1 MKKIFFTLLFVTV
14 IASFLHAQNETE
26 WLPDQPG
33 KWSYHHKITGEIEKY
48 KLSPAELAEYQKNI
62 DLVVETLHQNSVLKN
77 PVGIEPSVNVRVW
90 PDDKA
95 GTHLRSLADDIVGSR
110 IAIQFC
116 PLFKDKNGNI
126 MKHCMEVTSCDV
138 HVNEPKATSEKYLQY
153 SASEL
158 HPAPEKLKIAAQNLS
173 KIFVKPLVAKELAEG
188 VTAYQSGIIIIS
200 NPKCP
205 YWIPAKCGELFD
217 QITEYFNIVQGK
229 DNSYLYVIEAIEK
242 EKGFFSPEQLN
253 GPAYFTTGNISGVT
267 AVENDSP
274 LVRFNPDY
282 FDKSL
287 PRTSIQLIAV
297 HTLTESFDRNCD
309 DTHLEYR
316 RHCEFVKQLDANALK
331 ALLDVKQPFKML

>member
-1 MKKIFFTLLFVTV
+1 MIKLYFTTLLFTIVT
-14 IASFLHAQNETE
+14 SCLYAQNETQ

-62 DLVVETLHQNSVLKN
+62 DLVIETLHQNPVLKN

-90 PDDKA
+90 PDDNV
-95 GTHLRSLADDIVGSR
+95 GYQLRSLADDIVGSR

-116 PLFKDKNGNI
+116 PLFKDENGNI
-126 MKHCMEVTSCDV
+126 RKHCMEVTSCDV
-138 HVNEPKATSEKYLQY
+138 HVNEPKATSEKYLHY

-158 HPAPEKLKIAAQNLS
+158 HPAPEKLVIAAQDLS
-173 KIFVKPLVAKELAEG
+173 KIFVKPLVAKELAED

-200 NPKCP
+200 NPKRP
-205 YWIPAKCGELFD
+205 YWIPVKCGELFD
-217 QITEYFNIVQGK
+217 QITAYYNIVQEK
-229 DNSYLYVIEAIEK
+229 DNSYVYVVEEIEK
-242 EKGFFSPEQLN
+242 EKRGFSTEQLN

-267 AVENDSP
+267 AVENISP

-297 HTLTESFDRNCD
+297 HTLTDSFDKDCY
-309 DTHLEYR
+309 DTHLGYL
-316 RHCEFVKQLDANALK
+316 RHCEFVKQFDGNALK
-331 ALLDVKQPFKML
+331 ALLDVK

>member
-1 MKKIFFTLLFVTV
+1 MIKLYFTILLVTIV
-14 IASFLHAQNETE
+14 TSCLYAQNETQ

-48 KLSPAELAEYQKNI
+48 KLSTAELAEYRKNI
-62 DLVVETLHQNSVLKN
+62 DLVIETLHQNPVLKN

-90 PDDKA
+90 PDDHE
-95 GTHLRSLADDIVGSR
+95 GYHQRSLTGDIVGSR

-116 PLFKDKNGNI
+116 PLFKDENGNI
-126 MKHCMEVTSCDV
+126 RKHCMEVTSCDV
-138 HVNEPKATSEKYLQY
+138 HVNEPKATSDKYLQY

-158 HPAPEKLKIAAQNLS
+158 NPAPEKLVIAAQNLS

-205 YWIPAKCGELFD
+205 YWIPLKCGELFD
-217 QITEYFNIVQGK
+217 QITEYFKIVQEK
-229 DNSYLYVIEAIEK
+229 DNSYVYVVEAIEK
-242 EKGFFSPEQLN
+242 EKGVFSTEQLN

-274 LVRFNPDY
+274 LVRFNTEY

-331 ALLDVKQPFKML
+331 ALLNVK

>member
-1 MKKIFFTLLFVTV
+1 MKLFFNLLLITLVTRG
-14 IASFLHAQNETE
+14 LYAQNEII

-62 DLVVETLHQNSVLKN
+62 DLVIETLHQNPVLKN

-95 GTHLRSLADDIVGSR
+95 GFHLRSLADDIVGSR

-116 PLFKDKNGNI
+116 PLFKDEKGNI
-126 MKHCMEVTSCDV
+126 RKHCMEVTSCDV
-138 HVNEPKATSEKYLQY
+138 HVNEPQATSEKYLHY
-153 SASEL
+153 LASEL
-158 HPAPEKLKIAAQNLS
+158 HPTPEKLEIAAQNLS

-205 YWIPAKCGELFD
+205 YWIPVKCGELFD
-217 QITEYFNIVQGK
+217 QITEYFSIVQEK
-229 DNSYLYVIEAIEK
+229 DNSYVYVVEEIEK
-242 EKGFFSPEQLN
+242 EKGVFSTEQLN

-274 LVRFNPDY
+274 LLRFNPDY

-316 RHCEFVKQLDANALK
+316 RHCEFVKQLDVNALK
-331 ALLDVKQPFKML
+331 ALLDVK

>member
-1 MKKIFFTLLFVTV
+1 MKKIFFSLFIFANV
-14 IASFLHAQNETE
+14 SGCLYAQNETQ

-33 KWSYHHKITGEIEKY
+33 KWSYHHKISGEIEKY
-48 KLSPAELAEYQKNI
+48 KLSPAELAECQKNI
-62 DLVVETLHQNSVLKN
+62 DLVIETLHQNPVLKN

-90 PDDKA
+90 PDNKA

-116 PLFKDKNGNI
+116 PLFKDENGNI
-126 MKHCMEVTSCDV
+126 RKHCMEVTSCDV
-138 HVNEPKATSEKYLQY
+138 HVNEPKATSEKYLHY

-158 HPAPEKLKIAAQNLS
+158 HPAPEKLVIVAQNLS

-200 NPKCP
+200 DPKRP
-205 YWIPAKCGELFD
+205 YWIPVKCGELCD
-217 QITEYFNIVQGK
+217 QIIEYFKIVQEK
-229 DNSYLYVIEAIEK
+229 DNSYSYVVEAIEK
-242 EKGFFSPEQLN
+242 EKGVFTTEQLS
-253 GPAYFTTGNISGVT
+253 GPAYYTTGNISGVT

-297 HTLTESFDRNCD
+297 HTLTELFDRNCD
-309 DTHLEYR
+309 DTHNEYR
-316 RHCEFVKQLDANALK
+316 RHCEFVKQFDGIALK
-331 ALLDVKQPFKML
+331 ALLDVK

>member
-1 MKKIFFTLLFVTV
+1 MIKLFFTILLVTIV
-14 IASFLHAQNETE
+14 AGCLYAQNETQ

-62 DLVVETLHQNSVLKN
+62 DLVIETLHQNPVLKN

-90 PDDKA
+90 PDDKS
-95 GTHLRSLADDIVGSR
+95 GFQLRSLADDIVGSR

-116 PLFKDKNGNI
+116 PLYKDENGNI
-126 MKHCMEVTSCDV
+126 RKHCMEVTSCDV
-138 HVNEPKATSEKYLQY
+138 HVNEPKATSEKYLHY

-158 HPAPEKLKIAAQNLS
+158 NPAPEKLEIAAQNLS

-188 VTAYQSGIIIIS
+188 VTAYQSGVIIIS
-200 NPKCP
+200 NPKSP
-205 YWIPAKCGELFD
+205 YWIPVKCGELFD
-217 QITEYFNIVQGK
+217 QITEYFNIVQEK
-229 DNSYLYVIEAIEK
+229 DNSYVYVVEEIEK
-242 EKGFFSPEQLN
+242 EKRGFSTEQLN
-253 GPAYFTTGNISGVT
+253 GPAYFTTANISGVT

-309 DTHLEYR
+309 DPHLEYL
-316 RHCEFVKQLDANALK
+316 RHCEFVKHLDGNALK
-331 ALLDVKQPFKML
+331 ALLDVK